1 MGQSHLKET
10 TSSKYPQKSNRKFQK
25 SLTVMTIGYAGQR
38 WHTPSTWEA
47 EAGRFLSSRP
57 AWSILS
63 EFQDSSQGYTEKPCL
78 EKPKKKKKK
87 RKKKEKKR
95 KEKRLLA
102 ISTFQ
107 SSSYTCDPRKVPH
120 FW

>member
-57 AWSILS
+57 AWSIEWVLGQSGLHRETLS
-63 EFQDSSQGYTEKPCL
+63 WKSQ
-78 EKPKKKKKK
+78 KKKVKYSQYK
-87 RKKKEKKR
+87 
-95 KEKRLLA
+95 
-102 ISTFQ
+102 INT
-107 SSSYTCDPRKVPH
+107 
-120 FW
+120 